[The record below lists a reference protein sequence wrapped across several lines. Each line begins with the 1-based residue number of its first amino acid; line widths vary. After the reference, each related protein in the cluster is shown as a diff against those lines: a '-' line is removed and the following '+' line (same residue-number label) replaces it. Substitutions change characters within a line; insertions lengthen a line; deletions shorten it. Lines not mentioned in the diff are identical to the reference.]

1 LEVGTSTTELNWTNA
16 PKRVLVV
23 EDNLDSV
30 HTLAMLLADIGHIV
44 EWAIN
49 GYAAL
54 EVARRFKPDVV
65 LLDLGLPGLDGFQVA
80 RLIRRDPEL
89 KEARLVA
96 LTAFGQSHCRKL
108 AAEVGIAPYLLK
120 PVPTQTLQDLLG

>member
-1 LEVGTSTTELNWTNA
+1 VEAVTDTIGVDWTKA
-16 PKRVLVV
+16 PKRVLIV

-30 HTLAMLLADIGHIV
+30 HTLAFLLEDIGHIV

-54 EVARRFKPDVV
+54 EMALLFRPDFV
-65 LLDLGLPGLDGFQVA
+65 LLDLSLPGLDGFQVA
-80 RLIRRDPEL
+80 RLLRRHPEL
-89 KEARLVA
+89 KDTRFVA
-96 LTAFGQSHCRKL
+96 LTAFGQGNCRKL
-108 AAEVGIAPYLLK
+108 AKEAGIAPYLVK

>member
-1 LEVGTSTTELNWTNA
+1 
-16 PKRVLVV
+16 VLVV

-30 HTLAMLLADIGHIV
+30 HTLVLLLEDIGHIV

-49 GYAAL
+49 GHAAL
-54 EVARRFKPDVV
+54 EVARRFKPDFV

-89 KEARLVA
+89 KDIRFVA
-96 LTAFGQSHCRKL
+96 LTAFGQYPCRKL
-108 AAEVGIAPYLLK
+108 AAEAGIAPYLVK

>member
-1 LEVGTSTTELNWTNA
+1 MDAIGVNWTRA

-30 HTLAMLLADIGHIV
+30 HTLAFLLEDIGHIV
-44 EWAIN
+44 EYAIN

-54 EVARRFKPDVV
+54 EVARRFKPDFV

-80 RLIRRDPEL
+80 RLLRRDPAL
-89 KEARLVA
+89 KDTRFVA
-96 LTAFGQSHCRKL
+96 VTAFGQGNCRKL
-108 AAEVGIAPYLLK
+108 AKEAGITPYLVK